1 MVLADTDLTALVD
14 WTRAHLALR
23 RYRDGWGVV
32 CGLDVR
38 CDPDRAGWV
47 RVDPG
52 FALGCC
58 GEDIVVCEPE
68 YIDLTGCCVVEEA
81 CPDPAE
87 KVTERN
93 PCGDVVVD
101 LLLEA
106 EDVPAVTEL
115 VDLCGCGGRCS
126 NQRVIPTRVREGA
139 HIRCCRVTLPDAD
152 PTAEAAERWQ
162 AAYSKCHEIVARYV
176 KAGAKAPTGDDVLAW
191 LRKQDLDPPCDW
203 WGTTCESLRS
213 ADGSLQLDSRLA
225 AALLDLV
232 VDCRHRLLRRG
243 CEPCSSGDRLRL
255 ARVWLRRPD
264 ADRGEASCVVVRVDA
279 YAPYRRELAPW
290 SRPVAAG
297 AYDLAPF
304 IWQRWEQVCGRWR
317 TLTGDSHTELVEYD
331 QSTVGLLELLGRTD
345 WVSWTCGED
354 PPVPVLVTTG
364 CLGTRVLG
372 FGSRADFART
382 KQVPPN
388 RPDTV
393 EAAGVAEPLVQHL
406 PTPPAPASAAP
417 DAAAAAQHPPAT
429 PAPAGAA
436 PAVEL
441 EDVTGIGRA
450 YANKL
455 VAGGITSV
463 EELAAA
469 DLDHLVTVLG
479 RAADANRIRQ
489 DARRR
494 LGQGP

>member
-1 MVLADTDLTALVD
+1 MTSYSTAVDQTTQGDCAGCGGRPRTGPPCQCCPERSPSCEVECLERPLFTSGMVLADTDLTALVD

-139 HIRCCRVTLPDAD
+139 RVRSCRVTLPDAD

-162 AAYSKCHEIVARYV
+162 AAYSRCHDIVAQYV
-176 KAGAKAPTGDDVLAW
+176 KAGAKEPTGDHILAW

-203 WGTTCESLRS
+203 WGTTDRKS
-213 ADGSLQLDSRLA
+213 
-225 AALLDLV
+225 V
-232 VDCRHRLLRRG
+232 V
-243 CEPCSSGDRLRL
+243 
-255 ARVWLRRPD
+255 
-264 ADRGEASCVVVRVDA
+264 
-279 YAPYRRELAPW
+279 
-290 SRPVAAG
+290 
-297 AYDLAPF
+297 
-304 IWQRWEQVCGRWR
+304 
-317 TLTGDSHTELVEYD
+317 
-331 QSTVGLLELLGRTD
+331 
-345 WVSWTCGED
+345 
-354 PPVPVLVTTG
+354 
-364 CLGTRVLG
+364 
-372 FGSRADFART
+372 
-382 KQVPPN
+382 
-388 RPDTV
+388 
-393 EAAGVAEPLVQHL
+393 
-406 PTPPAPASAAP
+406 
-417 DAAAAAQHPPAT
+417 
-429 PAPAGAA
+429 
-436 PAVEL
+436 
-441 EDVTGIGRA
+441 
-450 YANKL
+450 
-455 VAGGITSV
+455 
-463 EELAAA
+463 
-469 DLDHLVTVLG
+469 
-479 RAADANRIRQ
+479 
-489 DARRR
+489 
-494 LGQGP
+494 